1 MPRHTAEQAAQT
13 RAAIVERAAERA
25 SVVGLEGLTI
35 GSLAE
40 DLGLSKAG
48 VVGPF
53 GSREEL
59 QLAAF
64 RRAMAAFRERV
75 WDPIA
80 ELPAG
85 RERLAALCERWIA
98 ELQAPAYPGGCF
110 MTTAST
116 EWDARSGAV
125 HDTVAKWV
133 SLWLRTLSA
142 EAEVAVRAG
151 ELPPDVDPDQF
162 AFELNGLMMGLNQA
176 LRLTG
181 DPAAADRARRS
192 VGRLL
197 VPPSKR
203 SSAK

>member
-1 MPRHTAEQAAQT
+1 MPRHTAEQAART
-13 RAAIVERAAERA
+13 RAAIVERAAARA
-25 SVVGLEGLTI
+25 SVLGLEGLTI

-53 GSREEL
+53 GSRQEL

-80 ELPAG
+80 DLPAG
-85 RERLAALCERWIA
+85 RQRLVALCERWIA
-98 ELQAPAYPGGCF
+98 ELQDPAYPGGCF

-116 EWDARSGAV
+116 EWDARDEGPV
-125 HDTVAKWV
+125 RDTIAKWQR
-133 SLWLRTLSA
+133 LWLRTLSA
-142 EAEVAVRAG
+142 DAEVAVRAG

-162 AFELNGLMMGLNQA
+162 AFELNGMMMGLNQA
-176 LRLTG
+176 LRLAA
-181 DPAAADRARRS
+181 DPAAADRARRAAA
-192 VGRLL
+192 RLL
-197 VPPSKR
+197 APST
-203 SSAK
+203 